1 MKVKKGDLV
10 KVIAGKIKGSVTEV
24 TSVDTENSRVFL
36 ENGPIVKKHLKP
48 ERSKKHPEGGII
60 EKSASIHIS
69 NVMIMCEAV
78 NRPVRV
84 GYSIDGDKK
93 VRIAKGSKSSGQM
106 I

>member
-10 KVIAGKIKGSVTEV
+10 KVIAGKIKGSVTKV
-24 TSVDTENSRVFL
+24 TSVDAENSRVFL

-48 ERSKKHPEGGII
+48 ERDKKHPEGGII
-60 EKSASIHIS
+60 EKPASIHIS
-69 NVMIMCEAV
+69 NIMVMCEAA

-93 VRIAKGSKSSGQM
+93 VRIAKGSKCSGQM